1 MTVLCWLKNPK
12 PWKQYVRTRVEEI
25 QRRTDITHW
34 RFCLGMENP
43 ADIPSRSCR
52 VGELVQNQLWWEGPQ
67 FLKSSPEGWPDSPTR
82 YVATD
87 EQVRNSPIIV
97 HALPAVTWDLES
109 LNLDTIM
116 DVTLNSS

>member
-1 MTVLCWLKNPK
+1 
-12 PWKQYVRTRVEEI
+12 
-25 QRRTDITHW
+25 
-34 RFCLGMENP
+34 MENP

-87 EQVRNSPIIV
+87 EQVRNSPIVV